1 MSNKTLELGL
11 KQDFESVS
19 KPSTKNQKPVP
30 LTFRLTPD
38 ERKYL
43 ERKAGNRP
51 LSAYIR
57 ETLLGDQCAKRRVQR
72 KPKVNQKELAGVLA
86 SLGQSRMSSNLNQ
99 IAKAAN
105 SGSIDMTDDTQQQ
118 LEDAY
123 KAIIAMRDALYIAL
137 GMRS

>member
-1 MSNKTLELGL
+1 MSNHNLVLDVKS
-11 KQDFESVS
+11 DFQTASPS
-19 KPSTKNQKPVP
+19 PASDKKPTPFS
-30 LTFRLTPD
+30 LRLTVE
-38 ERKYL
+38 ERTYL

-51 LSAYIR
+51 LSVYIR
-57 ETLLGDQCAKRRVQR
+57 EILLGDQCSKRRAQR

-86 SLGQSRMSSNLNQ
+86 ALGQSRMSANLNQ

-105 SGSIDMTDDTQQQ
+105 SGSIKVPEDTQQQ

-123 KAIIAMRDALYIAL
+123 QAIIAMREALYIAL